1 MVAIPSGYQ
10 AGYIAV
16 EASGCGED
24 LTYWI
29 LDQTQM
35 DEVEKLYQQ
44 DENYTEAMNEVIEG
58 HNLGLCGQR
67 ATSIKEAMEIL
78 DRKKMVLVED
88 FNYVG
93 Y

>member
-1 MVAIPSGYQ
+1 MVTIPAGYQ

-29 LDQTQM
+29 LDQVQM
-35 DEVEKLYQQ
+35 DEVEDLYK
-44 DENYTEAMNEVIEG
+44 ENNDYCEAMNEVIEK
-58 HNLGLCGQR
+58 HDLGLNGQR
-67 ATSIKEAMEIL
+67 ADSIKEAISIL
-78 DRKKMVLVED
+78 DTKKMILIED
-88 FNYVG
+88 FNYIG